1 MRTSLVVGAACV
13 ALLASTASAQTTA
26 GTASGTRYFDVGYTG
41 LGPAVGLGG
50 IGSANLAFGGRLEH
64 AVTAL
69 PDMGG
74 GILGI
79 GVDIDVYQ
87 YSNPYS
93 GGSAGLTYI
102 PIGVT
107 ANYHFKLDNPKWDPF
122 LGLGVGYS
130 TVSVSG
136 GGTTI
141 TATSGFYAIGR
152 AGVRY
157 FWGKR
162 LALQLDTGAGA
173 AALSLGVIFSL

>member
-1 MRTSLVVGAACV
+1 MK
-13 ALLASTASAQTTA
+13 
-26 GTASGTRYFDVGYTG
+26 
-41 LGPAVGLGG
+41 
-50 IGSANLAFGGRLEH
+50 
-64 AVTAL
+64 AL

-79 GVDIDVYQ
+79 GIDVDVYQ

-93 GGSAGLTYI
+93 GGSASLTYV

-130 TVSVSG
+130 MVSVSG

-157 FWGKR
+157 FWTEEPP
-162 LALQLDTGAGA
+162 LQLDTGAGA
-173 AALSLGVIFSL
+173 AA